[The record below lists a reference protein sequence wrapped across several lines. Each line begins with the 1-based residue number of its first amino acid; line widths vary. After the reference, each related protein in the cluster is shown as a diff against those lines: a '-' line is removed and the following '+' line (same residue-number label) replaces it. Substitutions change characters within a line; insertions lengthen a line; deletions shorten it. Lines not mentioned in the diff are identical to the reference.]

1 MTRLLLTTLLL
12 LPLAA
17 QAQIYRTTDEQGN
30 VIFTDRPPADG
41 STSEKVE
48 LGTLNTTPP
57 PPATPRPAP
66 RATPEQEEAAS
77 YSVTIVAP
85 ENDTSLPMGPGNF
98 SVHATVTPYPGENEF
113 VQLYMD
119 GEARGE
125 PRRSPA
131 WDLADVAHGAHDL
144 TVAVVDA
151 SGSQLAVSEPVR
163 ILVNRT
169 YVSPVNRRPT
179 PAPR

>member
-17 QAQIYRTTDEQGN
+17 GAQIFRTTDEHGN

-41 STSEKVE
+41 TTSEKVE
-48 LGTLNTTPP
+48 LGTLNTTPA

-66 RATPEQEEAAS
+66 RAEPKQEEAIS
-77 YSVTIVAP
+77 YRVTIVAP
-85 ENDTSLPMGPGNF
+85 ENDTSLPMGPGDF
-98 SVHATVTPYPGENEF
+98 SVQATVTPAPGENAL
-113 VQLYMD
+113 VQLYID
-119 GEARGE
+119 GAARGE
-125 PRRSPA
+125 PRRSPS
-131 WDLADVAHGAHDL
+131 WDLAGVAHGAHNL

-151 SGSQLAVSEPVR
+151 GGSQLAVSEPVR
-163 ILVNRT
+163 VFVNRP
-169 YVSPVNRRPT
+169 YVSPVNRRIT

>member
-17 QAQIYRTTDEQGN
+17 PAQIYKTTDEQGN
-30 VIFTDRPPADG
+30 VTYTDQPPADG
-41 STSEKVE
+41 SSSEKVE

-57 PPATPRPAP
+57 PPAAPKPAP
-66 RATPEQEEAAS
+66 RAVQEQDEAEP

-85 ENDTSLPMGPGNF
+85 ENETSLPMGPGDF
-98 SVHATVTPYPGENEF
+98 SVNAMLEPPLGENDL

-119 GEARGE
+119 GTPAGE
-125 PRRSPA
+125 PQRLLTWNLTSV
-131 WDLADVAHGAHDL
+131 LHGAHDL
-144 TVAVVDA
+144 KVVVVDA
-151 SGSQLAVSEPVR
+151 SGKQLAASEPVR
-163 ILVNRT
+163 IYVNRP
-169 YVSPVNRRPT
+169 YVSHRNRPA